1 MKWQTHYTADKL
13 KKRRLSLAEQ
23 LTTNQLIVK
32 IEEWDANSNELVTF
46 GEIVIDP
53 LTLVSMV
60 YAAEGVK

>member
-1 MKWQTHYTADKL
+1 MKWLNT
-13 KKRRLSLAEQ
+13 R
-23 LTTNQLIVK
+23 QLIVK